1 MFRMWGKIFKQNRL
15 IQDTVICIDDE
26 TLSRTAKVF
35 QAVNDICLEFD
46 LSQPIWLDTNIREF
60 QTHNKTRFHS
70 DHFVESIDF
79 DFLEV
84 HLIEE

>member
-35 QAVNDICLEFD
+35 QAVNDKRRSAVRTHQSGKSGVAGTDHNLLPICFMCD
-46 LSQPIWLDTNIREF
+46 KSVF
-60 QTHNKTRFHS
+60 
-70 DHFVESIDF
+70 
-79 DFLEV
+79 
-84 HLIEE
+84 

>member
-15 IQDTVICIDDE
+15 IKDTVICIDDE
-26 TLSRTAKVF
+26 TTSRTAKVF
-35 QAVNDICLEFD
+35 QSVNDICQAFD
-46 LSQPIWLDTNIREF
+46 LPQPIWLDTNIKEF
-60 QTHNKTRFHS
+60 QSHNKTRFHS
-70 DHFVESIDF
+70 DHFIESIDF